1 MIGSGLRAAKPYWPL
16 PFCLGWFKLTR
27 TGNANQVPYLVWE
40 VLSVARKPS
49 MHEHKNAADG
59 AFCAAGDPC
68 GGNMEHTKSYEL
80 IRQLKEVK
88 EKNEVTFPRIMDR
101 MEKNGKVVSLTTLR
115 RVFADGSENNANN
128 FNYEMTLIPIAE
140 ALFSVEDIP
149 TPANSPYAKEI
160 DGLKSVIHVQ
170 NEEIARLHE
179 LKEHLEQRV
188 TFLLEQIEKKDRRMD
203 EKDEMIKQL
212 LSRVL

>member
-1 MIGSGLRAAKPYWPL
+1 
-16 PFCLGWFKLTR
+16 
-27 TGNANQVPYLVWE
+27 
-40 VLSVARKPS
+40 
-49 MHEHKNAADG
+49 
-59 AFCAAGDPC
+59 
-68 GGNMEHTKSYEL
+68 MEHTESYEL